1 MICSRLNS
9 KSVELTLNL
18 SHAQVKN
25 VSVTPRKQHT
35 KTEGLHCCLLWC
47 SDTHNRPVFK
57 FRAIVLLG
65 IINWTGTQ
73 CNSHVLTDTESPDSS
88 RVSSCQ
94 RWTNTPCAWTIICF
108 TALPV
113 KDSRFNILV
122 KPEISS
128 DQEDEIE
135 VFDMHTSSGE
145 CCYLY

>member
-9 KSVELTLNL
+9 KSVELTLNS

-47 SDTHNRPVFK
+47 FDTHNRPVFK

-65 IINWTGTQ
+65 IINWTETQ
-73 CNSHVLTDTESPDSS
+73 CNSHVLTDTESPWFQS
-88 RVSSCQ
+88 RCCQ
-94 RWTNTPCAWTIICF
+94 RWTNTPCAWAIICF

-113 KDSRFNILV
+113 KDSWLNILV

-145 CCYLY
+145 CYLY

>member
-9 KSVELTLNL
+9 KSVELTLNS

-73 CNSHVLTDTESPDSS
+73 CNWHWHESPWFQS
-88 RVSSCQ
+88 RCCQ
-94 RWTNTPCAWTIICF
+94 RWTNTPYAWAIICF

-113 KDSRFNILV
+113 KDSRLNILV